1 MPDEAGLAAPVLPR
15 FLAGGHDDGTVAK
28 LKQSVDELLR
38 AAESVSGSSRQIS
51 DLADED
57 RKSVV

>member
-15 FLAGGHDDGTVAK
+15 FLAGGHDDGTVAE

-38 AAESVSGSSRQIS
+38 AAESAEEGAEEV
-51 DLADED
+51 D
-57 RKSVV
+57 RVYICDRPA